1 MPDQVSLLSLP
12 NELLIT
18 IFENP
23 KFPVDYLCTLA
34 VLCRRLHFLA
44 LPIYFARNGMLE
56 PFKSAFIPLATD
68 GQDMLA
74 ALNMA
79 LFISSMEEITCVLPH
94 PSCTSIF
101 PLLPH
106 LRRLRKFIS
115 RISSVKRVTLQLDA
129 RNSMCNAAGDDEA
142 LRAWSSTLGGL
153 LNVVIEK
160 GCTELTVRYGGYLTR
175 SFMLS
180 AGPPTRIRRL
190 VKSVRHVLGSRAAL
204 SGKSWEFR
212 RVPAQGKK
220 GGLAVVPG
228 SKQLRSRE
236 LSTLHIESAC
246 AYHATVICRV
256 SLEKELWNA
265 ALTLIAKGAPHLTD
279 LSLCELDSISS
290 VEILKFCS
298 RLRRLTSLKI
308 GNNEEAQGLPTRC
321 TKGQTPAFRHLTSLI
336 APADFIL
343 YFLRPHRCF
352 PRLKSL
358 SITFQGKTKT
368 HIRTVGAQLMA
379 VCQSL
384 ASRKLSPS
392 LCLSLPLFSDTITFD
407 FDAVLSLPAKVTR
420 YFEYVASLD
429 LHVFPY
435 GTAEIARWVHLFPS
449 VQHVSLVVRSK
460 PADADAD
467 TVRFLH
473 ALSQEKSILR
483 TVTINGTKHV
493 LDDLP
498 PSCDDDEILLATY
511 RIFLIFISDI
521 YYVLHMDGIYSSQ
534 CLAAYKLPIRGE
546 EIGDELHLF

>member
-1 MPDQVSLLSLP
+1 MTAQVSLLSLP
-12 NELLIT
+12 NELLIA
-18 IFENP
+18 IFENT

-34 VLCRRLHFLA
+34 VLCRRLHFIA

-56 PFKSAFIPLATD
+56 PSKSAFIPLAKD

-115 RISSVKRVTLQLDA
+115 RIPSVKRVTLQLDA

-175 SFMLS
+175 SYMLS
-180 AGPPTRIRRL
+180 TGPAHRTRIRRL
-190 VKSVRHVLGSRAAL
+190 VKSVRRVFGPRAAL

-212 RVPAQGKK
+212 RVPEQGKK
-220 GGLAVVPG
+220 GEFAVVPG
-228 SKQLRSRE
+228 SKLPRSQE
-236 LSTLHIESAC
+236 LSTLHIESAVLIMPPC
-246 AYHATVICRV
+246 LSWTLSALRYCGITSLSISRV

-265 ALTLIAKGAPHLTD
+265 ALTLIAKGAPHLAE
-279 LSLCELDSISS
+279 LSLCELDSISD

-308 GNNEEAQGLPTRC
+308 GNNEEAQGVPTKC
-321 TKGQTPAFRHLTSLI
+321 TKGQIPAFRHLTSLI

-343 YFLRPHRCF
+343 YFLRPQKCF
-352 PRLKSL
+352 PQLNSL
-358 SITFQGKTKT
+358 SITFHGKTKT

-379 VCQSL
+379 VCRL
-384 ASRKLSPS
+384 MATRKISPS

-407 FDAVLSLPAKVTR
+407 FDAVLSLPVKVTR
-420 YFEYVASLD
+420 YFEHVASLD

-473 ALSQEKSILR
+473 ALSQAQSLLR
-483 TVTINGTKHV
+483 TVTINGRKHV

-498 PSCDDDEILLATY
+498 PSVATK
-511 RIFLIFISDI
+511 
-521 YYVLHMDGIYSSQ
+521 
-534 CLAAYKLPIRGE
+534 C
-546 EIGDELHLF
+546 